1 MIIYFR
7 EALNNIRV
15 TFWLN
20 SAVVAI
26 IVAVMTFLGIIL
38 IQVRI
43 SDLTADVVLKQE
55 AFVELSQYRF
65 WVDGD
70 AFNRLL
76 YRRDLNVKGLLS

>member
-7 EALNNIRV
+7 EALKNIRV

-65 WVDGD
+65 WVDED

-76 YRRDLNVKGLLS
+76 NRRDLNVKGLLS